1 MNYKWIGALLIVAG
15 CGTIGFSMAASQK
28 REEYTLRQ
36 FLSLLDYMECE
47 LQYHLTPLPEL
58 CRQAAG
64 QNQGIVGK
72 WILTLSQELES
83 QISPDVKSCVI
94 ASLIAHPDIPKRTRD
109 AMLLLGSTLG
119 RFGVDGQV
127 HELEAVRNFCR
138 RELDTLAENRDLRV
152 RGYQTLGLCAGAALA
167 ILFV

>member
-1 MNYKWIGALLIVAG
+1 VSYKWIGAILIIAG
-15 CGTIGFSMAASQK
+15 CGAIGFSLAASHR
-28 REEYTLRQ
+28 REERTLRQ

-58 CRQAAG
+58 CRQASE
-64 QNQGIVGK
+64 QNQGIAGK
-72 WILTLSQELES
+72 WMLTLSQELAA

-94 ASLIAHPDIPKRTRD
+94 ASLIAHPEMPKHTRD
-109 AMLLLGSTLG
+109 AMLLFGSTLG
-119 RFGVDGQV
+119 RFGISGQV
-127 HELEAVRNFCR
+127 QELEAVRDFCR
-138 RELDTLAENRDLRV
+138 RELDMLGENRDLRL